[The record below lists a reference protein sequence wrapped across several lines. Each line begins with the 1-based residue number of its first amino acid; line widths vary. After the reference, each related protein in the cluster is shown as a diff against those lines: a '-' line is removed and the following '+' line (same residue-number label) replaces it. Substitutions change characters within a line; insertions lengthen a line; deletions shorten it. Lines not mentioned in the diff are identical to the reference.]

1 MNCLP
6 SSQRCLYPEPFL
18 FVEEFM
24 STRSLSLVT
33 AVLVGALTPPALRAQ
48 TSTTSPAPYRS
59 WSDRF
64 TLGGAFGGLSG
75 AANLNTVGTADWRLG
90 WIGSIDRTLWLHRDV
105 GIRARGSGA
114 QGSRLGAGPTG
125 GGPFNKAAFDGDLVL
140 RGS

>member
-48 TSTTSPAPYRS
+48 TSTTSPAPYHS

-64 TLGGAFGGLSG
+64 TLGGPFGGLSV
-75 AANLNTVGTADWRLG
+75 AANSTTARTADWRLG
-90 WIGSIDRTLWLHRDV
+90 WIGSIAGTVGLHRSV
-105 GIRARGSGA
+105 
-114 QGSRLGAGPTG
+114 
-125 GGPFNKAAFDGDLVL
+125 
-140 RGS
+140 